1 MSVKAQDVD
10 DFINKVIRESLSGV
24 TTEHSFRGFF
34 KPLFESVDN
43 IEAINEPTRSE
54 HGAPDY
60 VFLNKNNREI
70 IRGYAEMKDLN
81 KNLDEIEKT
90 DQIDRYKGYENI
102 ILTNNLDWRFFRNG
116 EKYFEIKIGE
126 YNAKEKKITGIYKA
140 NYERLAD
147 EINAFFE
154 LTPERIRSGARLAE
168 IMGGKARRIRDQ
180 VDAIINNNV
189 DSKIVKRDEDI
200 EAIYQM
206 MRQLLVSDLKR
217 DAFAD
222 MYAQTLVYG
231 LFVARYNDSTPEDF
245 TRIEARELVPATN
258 PFLREFFNHIAG
270 PNFNKGL
277 SYIVD
282 ELCDIFAVS
291 DIKDIVHK
299 HLRIT
304 ENCDTEAKDPII
316 HFYEDFL
323 AAYDSELRKKMGA
336 YYTPIPVVRYI
347 ILMVDKVL
355 KEDFGISDGISSNEK
370 VKYTHRVDQY
380 FDSARGRAKHE
391 RTEEIPRVQILD
403 PAVGTATFLNEIVKY
418 IYENKFKKNAG
429 AWPSYVNDNILPR
442 LNGFELMMT
451 PYTIAHLKLG
461 MTLSE
466 LGAKNL
472 NDRLR
477 IFLTNTLTEGEEK
490 ELPLFAFGLQKVVT
504 EESNY
509 ASEVKNDLPVMV
521 VIGNPPYSVSSS
533 NKSKYIEALISDY
546 KKDLD
551 ERNIQPLSD
560 DYIKFI
566 RFSESMVEKNGCGV
580 VAMITNNSYV
590 DGIIHRRM
598 REHLLK
604 TFNKIY
610 VLNLHGNS
618 RKKET
623 SPDGSPDQNVFDIMQ
638 GVSIIVAVK
647 NDSRS
652 GMGKV
657 YYADL
662 YGTRKYKFEIL
673 NIANIDYQ
681 QVDIRKPD
689 YLFCT
694 KDNKYSSE
702 YEQGIRITDLFDS
715 STVGIVTGKDSVF
728 VGNSDEEIFE
738 KMKNFRINGN
748 GEAKQRLLLSLF
760 SDEFYQNIAF
770 RPFDV
775 RRVYYDKNVMNRA
788 RYNVMRFVD
797 DISPILVTERAIDC
811 KDGRYHGSFVTNAI
825 VDKHL
830 CGGASYAF
838 PLYRC
843 YEDGTKIPNFNPEF
857 YREFIKNIGE
867 QAPED
872 ILGYCYA
879 ILNSPSFCKKF
890 RVSLCA
896 DFPRIPIPLKRDFSR
911 LASLGKELY
920 KTQLSFDSIKPVT
933 TYPENGNNVID
944 KVKYCDNKVWINDT
958 QYFDNVS
965 ELAWNFYIGG
975 YQPAQKWLKDRKGRE
990 LSFEDIE
997 HYGKIITILN
1007 ETDRI
1012 MKEIG

>member
-1 MSVKAQDVD
+1 MPVKAQDVD
-10 DFINKVIRESLSGV
+10 EFINKVIRESLSGV

-60 VFLNKNNREI
+60 VFLNKNNYEI

-126 YNAKEKKITGIYKA
+126 YNAKEKKITGIYKV

-180 VDAIINNNV
+180 VDAIINSNV

-206 MRQLLVSDLKR
+206 MKELLVSDLKR

-231 LFVARYNDSTPEDF
+231 LFVARYNDDTPKDF
-245 TRIEARELVPATN
+245 SRIEARELVPATN

-299 HLRIT
+299 HLHIT
-304 ENCDTEAKDPII
+304 EDGENEAKDPII

-323 AAYDSELRKKMGA
+323 AAYDLELRKKMGA

-347 ILMVDKVL
+347 ISMVDKVL
-355 KEDFGISDGISSNEK
+355 KEDFGIPDGISSNEK
-370 VKYTHRVDQY
+370 IKYTHRVDQY
-380 FDSARGRAKHE
+380 FSSAQGKAKHE
-391 RTEEIPRVQILD
+391 RTDEIPKVQILD

-418 IYENKFKKNAG
+418 IYVNKFRNNAG
-429 AWPSYVNDNILPR
+429 AWPSYVNENILPR

-472 NDRLR
+472 SDRLR

-521 VIGNPPYSVSSS
+521 VIGNPPYSGESM
-533 NKSKYIEALISDY
+533 NKNKYALSLIDKY
-546 KKDLD
+546 KVEPGGQQKLN
-551 ERNIQPLSD
+551 ERNPKWLND
-560 DYIKFI
+560 DYVKFI
-566 RFSESMVEKNGCGV
+566 SFAENMVAKNSKGI
-580 VAMITNNSYV
+580 VAMITNHGYLDNPTFR
-590 DGIIHRRM
+590 GM
-598 REHLLK
+598 RWHLAK
-604 TFNKIY
+604 TFDKIY
-610 VLNLHGNS
+610 ILDLHGNV
-618 RKKET
+618 RKKEKAE
-623 SPDGSPDQNVFDIMQ
+623 DGGIDENVFDTIQQ
-638 GVSIIVAVK
+638 GVSIIIAVK
-647 NDSRS
+647 TSKSSADA
-652 GMGKV
+652 KV
-657 YYADL
+657 YYASE
-662 YGTRKYKFEIL
+662 YGTRDQKYMKL
-673 NIANIDYQ
+673 NGDSFSYKQIELDEKMYF
-681 QVDIRKPD
+681 
-689 YLFCT
+689 FCNRNT
-694 KDNKYSSE
+694 KGKSE
-702 YEQGIRITDLFDS
+702 YERGISINELMPVNS
-715 STVGIVTGKDSVF
+715 VGVVTGKDDVLINENVDNLLENVRNYKMSGSGKIADRLHAV
-728 VGNSDEEIFE
+728 NIDESYVQEI
-738 KMKNFRINGN
+738 
-748 GEAKQRLLLSLF
+748 A
-760 SDEFYQNIAF
+760 Y
-770 RPFDV
+770 RPFDK
-775 RRVYYDKNVMNRA
+775 RNVYYDPNVVERS
-788 RYNVMRFVD
+788 REKVMRNF
-797 DISPILVTERAIDC
+797 LGERSEPHTHTHQ
-811 KDGRYHGSFVTNAI
+811 GGS
-825 VDKHL
+825 
-830 CGGASYAF
+830 
-838 PLYRC
+838 R
-843 YEDGTKIPNFNPEF
+843 
-857 YREFIKNIGE
+857 
-867 QAPED
+867 
-872 ILGYCYA
+872 
-879 ILNSPSFCKKF
+879 
-890 RVSLCA
+890 
-896 DFPRIPIPLKRDFSR
+896 
-911 LASLGKELY
+911 
-920 KTQLSFDSIKPVT
+920 
-933 TYPENGNNVID
+933 
-944 KVKYCDNKVWINDT
+944 
-958 QYFDNVS
+958 
-965 ELAWNFYIGG
+965 
-975 YQPAQKWLKDRKGRE
+975 
-990 LSFEDIE
+990 
-997 HYGKIITILN
+997 
-1007 ETDRI
+1007 
-1012 MKEIG
+1012 